1 MLYSQRLP
9 GGLQYFANRPTAE
22 VDHASQFGIEESVMR
37 GTANRKPG
45 SPIIMRH
52 FDLNPLRVRRF
63 AFLPSAACA
72 GILALFL
79 LASSPLWAQ
88 SCDTS
93 SDLDEAVRTAIT
105 ATGQRY
111 FDMAS
116 RGDTGALRQKDLTGA
131 KAMQKSVFQ
140 LGVEGTGPLAHG
152 EFYCGVFGKN
162 GQTSTSAVFYLDG
175 LSPGKYAVDILETT
189 AQTKLSFSLILVQTG
204 SNWKLGGLY
213 IRPETAAGHDADWFT
228 THAREYKAKGQ
239 LHNAWFYFAEARN
252 LISPLIFMS
261 TATTDKL
268 FDESKG
274 AQPADVPGDGKTT
287 DLAAG
292 ATTYKLTAIFPQT
305 VGDDLDLVV
314 KYQAADVSNTTQAY
328 QSNVAVIG
336 ALIAKYPE
344 LKEAFAGVVARA
356 VDPSG
361 RDYGT
366 LLAMKEIK

>member
-1 MLYSQRLP
+1 ML
-9 GGLQYFANRPTAE
+9 
-22 VDHASQFGIEESVMR
+22 

-52 FDLNPLRVRRF
+52 FDLNPLRLRRF

-79 LASSPLWAQ
+79 LFSSPLWAQ

-93 SDLDEAVRTAIT
+93 SDLEEAVRTAIT

-116 RGDTGALRQKDLTGA
+116 RGDTGSLRQNAVPSLASDFSGIENAVKERQKDLTGA

-213 IRPETAAGHDADWFT
+213 IRPKTTAGHDADWFT

-252 LISPLIFMS
+252 LISPLSFMS